1 MSCTKNELNCLNTVL
16 DCGKN
21 QVSIGNACYSVN
33 KVKYPDTNIVR
44 FDSLNKS
51 DTSAQSYLLK
61 TGVHNLVNFENTPI
75 LKCFQKCSQDENC
88 DAIQFNFG
96 NSTES
101 NIDELNENGYCQLF
115 NFKNSQK
122 NLTTTKSQDTIVES
136 PNSKYSNF
144 SIYTKDK
151 NIGLIKADPNGNF
164 TVSNNELQID
174 DPTSLQFVKTNDNP
188 GKITKLFSKYQG
200 GICRN
205 DLNETSCNLMS
216 PYVSRWCQQNPNSET
231 CKKFCE
237 YSECPTKT
245 IKSLVIYGALVL
257 VSLVLVVLAFGKTN
271 NIWLKLLSIGIFI
284 AMGILLTIQIIR
296 FTQPIYNGSEPNTVP
311 DWYSISAC
319 DSGKYKNVLGNC
331 I

>member
-33 KVKYPDTNIVR
+33 KVKDTNTNIVR
-44 FDSLNKS
+44 FDSQNKT
-51 DTSAQSYLLK
+51 DTSSQSYLLK
-61 TGVHNLVNFENTPI
+61 NGVHNLVNFENTSI

-115 NFKNSQK
+115 HFKDNVENTTTDINSSIPLNPKYTKLSIYQKNKNSSG
-122 NLTTTKSQDTIVES
+122 NYPI
-136 PNSKYSNF
+136 
-144 SIYTKDK
+144 
-151 NIGLIKADPNGNF
+151 ADPNGNF
-164 TVSNNELQID
+164 TVSNETRVVDD
-174 DPTSLQFVKTNDNP
+174 DPTSLQFVKTSDNP
-188 GKITKLFSKYQG
+188 DNITKLFSKYQG

-205 DLNETSCNLMS
+205 DLNETSCKLMS
-216 PYVSRWCQQNPNSET
+216 PYVLRWCQQNPDSET

-237 YSECPTKT
+237 YSDCPSRT
-245 IKSLVIYGALVL
+245 IQPLVIYGALVL
-257 VSLVLVVLAFGKTN
+257 VSLVLIVLAFGKTN

-284 AMGILLTIQIIR
+284 TMGVLLTIQIIR
-296 FTQPIYNGSEPNTVP
+296 FTQPIYNGSEPNIVP
-311 DWYSISAC
+311 DWYSTSVC

>member
-44 FDSLNKS
+44 FDSQNKT

-75 LKCFQKCSQDENC
+75 LKCFQKCSQDGYC

-115 NFKNSQK
+115 NFDKFK
-122 NLTTTKSQDTIVES
+122 DNLTTEPT
-136 PNSKYSNF
+136 PNPVIQKPNKYSNF
-144 SIYTKDK
+144 SIYTK
-151 NIGLIKADPNGNF
+151 NEGESPIYQTVDPNGNF
-164 TVSNNELQID
+164 TVTNEMQID
-174 DPTSLQFVKTNDNP
+174 DPTSLQFVKMNDNP

-257 VSLVLVVLAFGKTN
+257 VSLVLIVLAFGKTN

-284 AMGILLTIQIIR
+284 AMGVLLTIQIIR
-296 FTQPIYNGSEPNTVP
+296 FTQPIYNGSEPNIVP

>member
-115 NFKNSQK
+115 NFKNNQK
-122 NLTTTKSQDTIVES
+122 NLITTKSQDTIVES

-296 FTQPIYNGSEPNTVP
+296 FTQPIYNGSEPNIVP

>member
-51 DTSAQSYLLK
+51 DTSAQYYLLK

-237 YSECPTKT
+237 YSECPTRT

>member
-33 KVKYPDTNIVR
+33 KVKEPNKKIVR

-115 NFKNSQK
+115 NFKNSQS
-122 NLTTTKSQDTIVES
+122 NITTTKSQDTIVES

-164 TVSNNELQID
+164 TVSNEMQID

-216 PYVSRWCQQNPNSET
+216 PYVTRWCQQNPNSET

-237 YSECPTKT
+237 YSECPTKN

-257 VSLVLVVLAFGKTN
+257 VSLILVVLAFGKTN

-284 AMGILLTIQIIR
+284 GMGILLTIQIIR
-296 FTQPIYNGSEPNTVP
+296 FTQPIYNGSEPNIVP
-311 DWYSISAC
+311 DWYSTSAC

>member
-33 KVKYPDTNIVR
+33 QVENANTNIVR
-44 FDSLNKS
+44 FDSQNKT
-51 DTSAQSYLLK
+51 DTSAQSYLIK

-115 NFKNSQK
+115 NFKNSQS
-122 NLTTTKSQDTIVES
+122 NITTTKSQDTIVES

-164 TVSNNELQID
+164 TVSNEMQID

-216 PYVSRWCQQNPNSET
+216 PYVTRWCQQNPNSET

-237 YSECPTKT
+237 YSECPTKN

-257 VSLVLVVLAFGKTN
+257 VSLILVVLAFGKTN

-284 AMGILLTIQIIR
+284 GMGILLTIQIIR
-296 FTQPIYNGSEPNTVP
+296 FTQPIYNGSEPNIVP
-311 DWYSISAC
+311 DWYSTSAC

>member
-21 QVSIGNACYSVN
+21 QVSIGNACYFVN
-33 KVKYPDTNIVR
+33 KVKNPNTNIVR
-44 FDSLNKS
+44 FDSLNKT

-75 LKCFQKCSQDENC
+75 LKCFQKCSQDGYC

-115 NFKNSQK
+115 HFKESEN

-144 SIYTKDK
+144 SIYTKDT

-164 TVSNNELQID
+164 TVTNEMQID

-188 GKITKLFSKYQG
+188 DKITKLFSKYQG

-216 PYVSRWCQQNPNSET
+216 PYVSRWCQQNPDSET

-237 YSECPTKT
+237 YSECPTRT

-257 VSLVLVVLAFGKTN
+257 VSLILVVLAFGKTN

-284 AMGILLTIQIIR
+284 GMGVLLTIHIIR
-296 FTQPIYNGSEPNTVP
+296 FTQPIYNGSEPNIVP
-311 DWYSISAC
+311 DWYSTSAC
-319 DSGKYKNVLGNC
+319 ESGKYKNVLGNC

>member
-33 KVKYPDTNIVR
+33 KVKYPNTNIVR
-44 FDSLNKS
+44 FDSLNKT

-115 NFKNSQK
+115 NFKNSQS
-122 NLTTTKSQDTIVES
+122 NLTTTKSQDTVDS

-151 NIGLIKADPNGNF
+151 NIGLIDADPNGNF
-164 TVSNNELQID
+164 TVTNEMQID

-257 VSLVLVVLAFGKTN
+257 ISLVLIVLAFGKTN

-284 AMGILLTIQIIR
+284 AMGVLLTIQIIR
-296 FTQPIYNGSEPNTVP
+296 FTQPIYNGSEPNIVP